1 MEQNPAYSSPPPLG
15 VSKLRA
21 MLSEKGIAFAK
32 ELEKI
37 AERIFSDDDVDK
49 IARAYDMAEYA
60 HEGYFRASG
69 EPFIEHP
76 KEVAR
81 ILASLKVD
89 TDSLV
94 SALLHDTVED
104 SEGKVTI
111 KDIEAV
117 FGSEIARIVDGVTKV
132 SKINAPVG
140 NSKAREKLETIQKML
155 FAMAEDMRVIFV
167 KLADRLHNMR
177 TMKYLKS
184 EEKKRY
190 KALETLEIYAPIAHK
205 LGIHVVQAELED
217 LAFKT
222 LYPKEYYRMKEL
234 MSQKKRERAEKT
246 EKYINMLKIALE
258 EHGIPAMVDG
268 RYKHYYSI
276 WKKMKAKGKKF
287 EEIYDLIAV
296 RAVVRDEKTCYTSL
310 GVVHS
315 LWKPMPG
322 RFKDY
327 IAAPKSNGYRSL
339 HTTVITQF
347 GEPLEVQIRDER
359 MHQEAEY
366 GLISHWI
373 YKENVDVTT
382 KQKWIG
388 MLLEWKKEL
397 SEGIMGIADVKKEL
411 VVDEVFVFTPK
422 GEIKHLPKGST
433 PIDFAY
439 SIHTEIGHH
448 FAGAKVNGK
457 LVPIDYELKN
467 GDVIEI
473 IVNRNSKGPSLD
485 WIRYAKSPRTR
496 AKIRKFLKEEYV
508 VEMEEKGKETLRAI
522 SKRLGK
528 SMDEILKTDKMK
540 RFIDTN
546 GLNERELLVR
556 LGEGTI
562 SKELVLNVLVD
573 TGTKKKGKRRKR
585 RRLPRKPIVRIDGM
599 EGLDVRMAKCCNPIP
614 GDKIVA
620 VVGKRGITIHRIGC
634 RNIKGLPADRLFH
647 AEWIEHIEG
656 EFTAKIAVELENK
669 GAIGKVM
676 EKMEGFGVRVDKV
689 ELRDTEWGTVIF
701 IIEMRVSGVGQMED
715 VMRGIKS
722 SEKVVDVERV
732 MG

>member
-1 MEQNPAYSSPPPLG
+1 M
-15 VSKLRA
+15 KTTI
-21 MLSEKGIAFAK
+21 SEKGIGFAK
-32 ELEKI
+32 EIEGILGRRLKEQEVEKI
-37 AERIFSDDDVDK
+37 AK
-49 IARAYDMAEYA
+49 AYDMAEYA

-89 TDSLV
+89 VDSLV
-94 SALLHDTVED
+94 AALLHDTVED
-104 SEGKVTI
+104 SEGKVTL
-111 KDIEAV
+111 KDIEYT
-117 FGSEIARIVDGVTKV
+117 FGKDIAKIVDGVTKV
-132 SKINAPVG
+132 SRINAPVG
-140 NSKAREKLETIQKML
+140 ESKAREKLETIQKML

-177 TMKYLKS
+177 TMKYIKNP
-184 EEKKRY
+184 EKRRY
-190 KALETLEIYAPIAHK
+190 KSMETLEIYAPIAHK
-205 LGIHVVQAELED
+205 LGIHIIQAELED
-217 LAFKT
+217 LAFKY
-222 LYPKEYYRMKEL
+222 LYPKEYYRIKEL
-234 MSQKKRERAEKT
+234 MSQKKKEREERT
-246 EKYINMLKIALE
+246 RKYIEMLKASLE
-258 EHGIPAMVDG
+258 EHGIPAKVDG

-276 WKKMKAKGKKF
+276 WRKMKRKGKKF

-296 RAVVRDEKTCYTSL
+296 RAVVEDEPSCYTTL
-310 GVVHS
+310 GIVHS
-315 LWKPMPG
+315 LWKPIPG

-347 GEPLEVQIRDER
+347 GEPLEVQIRDEK

-397 SEGIMGIADVKKEL
+397 SEGIMGIADFKKEL

-439 SIHTEIGHH
+439 AVHTEVGHH
-448 FAGAKVNGK
+448 FAGAKVNGR
-457 LVPIDYELKN
+457 LVPINYELKN
-467 GDVIEI
+467 GDIVEI

-485 WIRYAKSPRTR
+485 WIRYARSPRTR
-496 AKIRKFLKEEYV
+496 AKIRKFLKEKYV
-508 VEMEEKGKETLRAI
+508 VKMAEKGKEILRAI

-528 SMDEILKTDKMK
+528 SMDDILKSEKMRK
-540 RFIDTN
+540 FIDTN
-546 GLNERELLVR
+546 GLNDKELLVR

-562 SKELVLNVLVD
+562 SKDLILNVLSD
-573 TGTKKKGKRRKR
+573 TSIKKKEKRRGR
-585 RRLPRKPIVRIDGM
+585 RRYSRKPIVTIDGM

-614 GDKIVA
+614 GDRIVA
-620 VVGKRGITIHRIGC
+620 VVGRRGITIHRSSC
-634 RNIKGLPADRLFH
+634 KNIRGLPAERLFQ
-647 AEWIEHIEG
+647 AEWVEHVEG
-656 EFTAKIAVELENK
+656 EFLAKVAVEVESK

-676 EKMEGFGVRVDKV
+676 EKLESFGVKIDKV
-689 ELRDTEWGTVIF
+689 EVRDTEWGTVVF
-701 IIEMRVSGVGQMED
+701 IIEVKVSGVSQMEE
-715 VMRGIKS
+715 MMKGIRS
-722 SEKVVDVERV
+722 VEKVIDVERV

>member
-1 MEQNPAYSSPPPLG
+1 MKATIN
-15 VSKLRA
+15 
-21 MLSEKGIAFAK
+21 EKGISFAREIESILGRKLK
-32 ELEKI
+32 EYEVEKI
-37 AERIFSDDDVDK
+37 AK
-49 IARAYDMAEYA
+49 AYDMAEYA

-81 ILASLKVD
+81 ILASLRVD
-89 TDSLV
+89 VDSLV
-94 SALLHDTVED
+94 AALLHDTVED
-104 SEGKVTI
+104 SEGKVTL
-111 KDIEAV
+111 KDIEST
-117 FGSEIARIVDGVTKV
+117 FGKDIAKIVDGVTKV
-132 SKINAPVG
+132 SRINAPVG
-140 NSKAREKLETIQKML
+140 ESKAREKLETIQKML

-177 TMKYLKS
+177 TMKYIKNP
-184 EEKKRY
+184 EKRRY
-190 KALETLEIYAPIAHK
+190 KSMETLEIYAPIAHK
-205 LGIHVVQAELED
+205 LGIHIIQAELED
-217 LAFKT
+217 LAFKY
-222 LYPKEYYRMKEL
+222 LYPKEYYRIKEL
-234 MSQKKRERAEKT
+234 MSQKKKEREERTK
-246 EKYINMLKIALE
+246 KYIEMLKASLE
-258 EHGIPAMVDG
+258 EHGIPARVDG

-276 WKKMKAKGKKF
+276 WRKMKRKGKKF

-296 RAVVRDEKTCYTSL
+296 RAVVKDEPSCYTTL
-310 GVVHS
+310 GIVHS
-315 LWKPMPG
+315 LWKPIPG

-347 GEPLEVQIRDER
+347 GEPLEVQIRDEK

-382 KQKWIG
+382 KQKWIE

-397 SEGIMGIADVKKEL
+397 SEGIMGIADFKKEL

-439 SIHTEIGHH
+439 AIHTEVGHH
-448 FAGAKVNGK
+448 FAGAKVNGR
-457 LVPIDYELKN
+457 LVPINYELKN
-467 GDVIEI
+467 GDIVEI

-496 AKIRKFLKEEYV
+496 AKIRKFLKEKYV
-508 VEMEEKGKETLRAI
+508 VEMAEKGKEILRTI

-528 SMDEILKTDKMK
+528 SMDDILKSEKMRK
-540 RFIDTN
+540 FIDTN
-546 GLNERELLVR
+546 GLNEKELLVR

-562 SKELVLNVLVD
+562 SKDLILNVLSD
-573 TGTKKKGKRRKR
+573 TSVKKVEKRRKR
-585 RRLPRKPIVRIDGM
+585 RRHSKKPIVTIDGM

-614 GDKIVA
+614 GDRIVA
-620 VVGKRGITIHRIGC
+620 VVGRRGITIHRSSC
-634 RNIKGLPADRLFH
+634 KNIRGLPAERLFQ
-647 AEWIEHIEG
+647 AEWVEHVEG
-656 EFTAKIAVELENK
+656 EFLAKVAVEVESK
-669 GAIGKVM
+669 GAIGRVM
-676 EKMEGFGVRVDKV
+676 EKLESFGVKIDKV
-689 ELRDTEWGTVIF
+689 EVRDTEWGTVVF
-701 IIEMRVSGVGQMED
+701 IIEVKVSGVSQMEE
-715 VMRGIKS
+715 MMKGIRS
-722 SEKVVDVERV
+722 VEKVIDVERV

>member
-1 MEQNPAYSSPPPLG
+1 MR
-15 VSKLRA
+15 VTI
-21 MLSEKGIAFAK
+21 SEKGISFAK
-32 ELEKI
+32 ELENI
-37 AERIFSDDDVDK
+37 LERKLDESDIEK

-60 HEGYFRASG
+60 HEGFFRASG

-81 ILASLKVD
+81 ILASLRVD
-89 TDSLV
+89 VDSLV
-94 SALLHDTVED
+94 AALLHDTVED
-104 SEGKVTI
+104 SEGKVTLRDI
-111 KDIEAV
+111 EYTFGKDIAK
-117 FGSEIARIVDGVTKV
+117 IVDGVTKV
-132 SKINAPVG
+132 SRINAPVG
-140 NSKAREKLETIQKML
+140 DSKAREKLETIQKML

-177 TMKYLKS
+177 TMKYIKNP
-184 EEKKRY
+184 EKRRY
-190 KALETLEIYAPIAHK
+190 KSMETLEIYAPIAHK
-205 LGIHVVQAELED
+205 LGIHIIQAELED
-217 LAFKT
+217 LAFKF
-222 LYPKEYYRMKEL
+222 LYPKEYYRIKEL
-234 MSQKKRERAEKT
+234 MSQKKKEREERTK
-246 EKYINMLKIALE
+246 KYIEMLKASLE
-258 EHGIPAMVDG
+258 EHGIPARVDG

-276 WKKMKAKGKKF
+276 WKKMRRKGKKF

-296 RAVVRDEKTCYTSL
+296 RAVVKDEPSCYTTL
-310 GVVHS
+310 GIVHS
-315 LWKPMPG
+315 LWKPIPG

-347 GEPLEVQIRDER
+347 GEPLEVQIRDEK

-373 YKENVDVTT
+373 YKENIDVTT

-439 SIHTEIGHH
+439 AVHTEVGHH
-448 FAGAKVNGK
+448 FAGAKVNGR
-457 LVPIDYELKN
+457 LVPINYELKN
-467 GDVIEI
+467 GDIVEI

-485 WIRYAKSPRTR
+485 WIRYARSPRTR
-496 AKIRKFLKEEYV
+496 AKIRRFLKEKYV
-508 VEMEEKGKETLRAI
+508 VEMVEKGKEVLRAI

-528 SMDEILKTDKMK
+528 SIDDIMKSDKMR

-546 GLNERELLVR
+546 GLNEKELLVR

-562 SKELVLNVLVD
+562 SKDLILNILDETSVRKRE
-573 TGTKKKGKRRKR
+573 KKKRKR
-585 RRLPRKPIVRIDGM
+585 RYSRKPIVKIDGM
-599 EGLDVRMAKCCNPIP
+599 EGLDVRMARCCNPIP
-614 GDKIVA
+614 GDRIVA
-620 VVGKRGITIHRIGC
+620 VVGRKGITIHRSSC
-634 RNIKGLPADRLFH
+634 KNIKGLPAERFFH
-647 AEWIEHIEG
+647 AEWIEHVEG
-656 EFTAKIAVELENK
+656 EFLAKIAVEVENK
-669 GAIGKVM
+669 GAIGRVM
-676 EKMEGFGVRVDKV
+676 EKLESFGVRIDKV
-689 ELRDTEWGTVIF
+689 EVRDTEWGTVVF
-701 IIEMRVSGVGQMED
+701 IIEVKVSGISQMEE
-715 VMRGIKS
+715 VMKGIRS
-722 SEKVVDVERV
+722 VEKVIDVERV

>member
-1 MEQNPAYSSPPPLG
+1 M
-15 VSKLRA
+15 RA
-21 MLSEKGIAFAK
+21 TISEKGISFAK
-32 ELEKI
+32 ELENI
-37 AERIFSDDDVDK
+37 LERKLDEPDIEK

-81 ILASLKVD
+81 ILASLRVD
-89 TDSLV
+89 VDSLV
-94 SALLHDTVED
+94 AALLHDTVED
-104 SEGKVTI
+104 SEGKVTLRDI
-111 KDIEAV
+111 EYTFGKDIAK
-117 FGSEIARIVDGVTKV
+117 IVDGVTKV
-132 SKINAPVG
+132 SRINAPVG
-140 NSKAREKLETIQKML
+140 DSKAREKLETIQKML

-177 TMKYLKS
+177 TMKYIKNP
-184 EEKKRY
+184 EKRRY
-190 KALETLEIYAPIAHK
+190 KSMETLEIYAPIAHK
-205 LGIHVVQAELED
+205 LGIHIIQAELED
-217 LAFKT
+217 LAFKF
-222 LYPKEYYRMKEL
+222 LYPKEYYRIKEL
-234 MSQKKRERAEKT
+234 MSQKKKEREERTK
-246 EKYINMLKIALE
+246 KYIEMLKASLE
-258 EHGIPAMVDG
+258 EHGIPARVDG

-276 WKKMKAKGKKF
+276 WKKMRRKGKKF

-296 RAVVRDEKTCYTSL
+296 RAVVKDEPSCYTTL
-310 GVVHS
+310 GIVHS
-315 LWKPMPG
+315 LWKPIPG

-347 GEPLEVQIRDER
+347 GEPLEVQIRDEK

-373 YKENVDVTT
+373 YKENIDVTT

-411 VVDEVFVFTPK
+411 VVDEVFVFTPR

-439 SIHTEIGHH
+439 AVHTEVGHH
-448 FAGAKVNGK
+448 FAGARVNGR
-457 LVPIDYELKN
+457 LVPIDYQLKN
-467 GDVIEI
+467 GDIVEI

-485 WIRYAKSPRTR
+485 WIRYARSPRTR
-496 AKIRKFLKEEYV
+496 AKIRRFLKEKYV
-508 VEMEEKGKETLRAI
+508 VEMVEKGKEVLRTI

-528 SMDEILKTDKMK
+528 SIDDIMKSDKMR

-546 GLNERELLVR
+546 GLNEKELLVR

-562 SKELVLNVLVD
+562 SKDLILNILD
-573 TGTKKKGKRRKR
+573 ETSIRKREKKKRKR
-585 RRLPRKPIVRIDGM
+585 RYSRKPIVKIDGM

-614 GDKIVA
+614 GDRIVA
-620 VVGKRGITIHRIGC
+620 VVGRKGITIHRSSC
-634 RNIKGLPADRLFH
+634 KNIKGLPAERFFH
-647 AEWIEHIEG
+647 AEWIEHVEG
-656 EFTAKIAVELENK
+656 EFLAKIAVEVENK
-669 GAIGKVM
+669 GAIGRVM
-676 EKMEGFGVRVDKV
+676 EKLENFGVRIDKV
-689 ELRDTEWGTVIF
+689 EVRDTEWGTVVF
-701 IIEMRVSGVGQMED
+701 IIEVKVSGISQMEE
-715 VMRGIKS
+715 VMKGIRS
-722 SEKVVDVERV
+722 AEKVIDVERV